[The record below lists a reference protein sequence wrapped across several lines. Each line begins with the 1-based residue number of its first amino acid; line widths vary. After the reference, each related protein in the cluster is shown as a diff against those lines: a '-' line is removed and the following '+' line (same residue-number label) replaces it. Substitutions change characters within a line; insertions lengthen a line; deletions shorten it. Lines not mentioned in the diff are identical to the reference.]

1 MMAADRVI
9 KGSTAGAVFSVAVV
23 AAGGVV

>member
-1 MMAADRVI
+1 MAADRVI
-9 KGSTAGAVFSVAVV
+9 KGSTAGAVFGVAVV